1 MAGPGRRAKQAERA
15 AFGDD
20 FHGPKQ
26 TGVGLNE
33 QKARKKISLVAS
45 FKRLG
50 VCVWRRMSFE
60 THSPHD

>member
-26 TGVGLNE
+26 TGVGSNE
-33 QKARKKISLVAS
+33 QKARKKIPCQHSAAGQFVS
-45 FKRLG
+45 FWLQQHPFTD
-50 VCVWRRMSFE
+50 S
-60 THSPHD
+60 DL